1 MWKRIG
7 PLLIV
12 LSVAMNVAFI
22 GVWATHAI
30 GSHWPVERADDHGK
44 VWCPL
49 HRRLN
54 VTDEQWR
61 KTEPRMAEFR
71 RASKALRQ
79 EISRNRGEMIDLVA
93 SPQPDRQAIAAKQEE
108 IRAGQRRMQQ
118 LVIDH
123 LLAEKE
129 VLTPEQQKVFF
140 DMLRQRGGCAGPGR
154 MMGLGR
160 TDADHPAARTC
171 PDRAKQEPAPKPNEN

>member
-61 KTEPRMAEFR
+61 KIEPRMVEFR
-71 RASKALRQ
+71 QASKALCK
-79 EISRNRGEMIDLVA
+79 EINRNRGEMIDLVA
-93 SPQPDRQAIAAKQEE
+93 FPQPDRQAIAAKQEE

>member
-61 KTEPRMAEFR
+61 KIEPRMVEFR
-71 RASKALRQ
+71 QASKALCN
-79 EISRNRGEMIDLVA
+79 IGMASSRFTRA
-93 SPQPDRQAIAAKQEE
+93 FSPSPIM
-108 IRAGQRRMQQ
+108 GRR
-118 LVIDH
+118 I
-123 LLAEKE
+123 
-129 VLTPEQQKVFF
+129 
-140 DMLRQRGGCAGPGR
+140 
-154 MMGLGR
+154 
-160 TDADHPAARTC
+160 
-171 PDRAKQEPAPKPNEN
+171 APKPNCDTLCPVWPSWR

>member
-1 MWKRIG
+1 MWKRIA

-12 LSVAMNVAFI
+12 LSVGLNVAFV
-22 GVWATHAI
+22 GVWAVHAI
-30 GSHWPVERADDHGK
+30 GSHWPAEHGDDHGK

-61 KTEPRMAEFR
+61 KIEPRMVEFR
-71 RASKALRQ
+71 RKAQAICQ
-79 EISRNRGEMIDLVA
+79 EVNRRRGEMIDLVA
-93 SPQPDRQAIAAKQEE
+93 SLQPDRQAIAAKQEE

-140 DMLRQRGGCAGPGR
+140 DMLRRRSGCAGPGR
-154 MMGLGR
+154 MMGL
-160 TDADHPAARTC
+160 
-171 PDRAKQEPAPKPNEN
+171 PNATQANHTTERPGHEQINSNRERE